1 MDFLSVFYSMYGPI
15 LYGFP
20 HIARYWSGGITK
32 FICPT
37 CIHCPH
43 SGWPRQYFA
52 KMFNT
57 GKLEWWGCRVLKKVW
72 WYGKP
77 CWYSTGTVQMNIWT
91 EFLYQ
96 CRTSALL
103 CSCSC
108 FVLLSLCH
116 SEINLQTELL
126 RQLHWLPIAERV
138 TYKLCLLVHNAA
150 VGRAP
155 AYITDLLQPAAT
167 TSSRSS
173 LQAASRRDYVVPRTN
188 QRLTDRAFS
197 TAASWAWNQLP
208 TYLKMTLLTP
218 AFRRGLKTSFPSRLQ
233 LQTRRALSGAH
244 VPPTKVFRLLTGSVN
259 KTIVKPR
266 VAAAANM
273 YMSDFPDVKFC
284 VPAQYDSGESDPIP
298 ASGL

>member
-37 CIHCPH
+37 CIHCPR

-72 WYGKP
+72 WCGKP
-77 CWYSTGTVQMNIWT
+77 CWYSTGTWQMDIWT

-116 SEINLQTELL
+116 SETNLQTELL

-138 TYKLCLLVHNAA
+138 TSFVFSS
-150 VGRAP
+150 
-155 AYITDLLQPAAT
+155 T
-167 TSSRSS
+167 TQQLNKR
-173 LQAASRRDYVVPRTN
+173 
-188 QRLTDRAFS
+188 RLTLLTYFS
-197 TAASWAWNQLP
+197 QPPPLHHAPRCEPQVVETMSCHGQIEDSQIEHSPLLHHGRGTNCWLI
-208 TYLKMTLLTP
+208 LKMTHLSS
-218 AFRRGLKTSFPSRLQ
+218 AVHRGLFQ
-233 LQTRRALSGAH
+233 RAYS
-244 VPPTKVFRLLTGSVN
+244 S
-259 KTIVKPR
+259 
-266 VAAAANM
+266 
-273 YMSDFPDVKFC
+273 
-284 VPAQYDSGESDPIP
+284 E
-298 ASGL
+298 